1 MLHSFIY
8 GFGKVKFCVDGA
20 VNLLFNFTRICV
32 EMVGDSLKVNQIL
45 RSRCSGS
52 DGDIYSVMTNTQ
64 TEVTDGGYTAEGL
77 RHVSEHHV
85 GASWVRV
92 DTVYSG
98 FCLVLTWLH
107 ITRLTMNK
115 SSVQVFI
122 GNMLKLGRRPGKQTL
137 WYVQNHI
144 SESDRGAVIFP
155 ICSISLWEVKL
166 SSTQCPPFFGF
177 SIG

>member
-20 VNLLFNFTRICV
+20 VNLLFNFTGICV

-122 GNMLKLGRRPGKQTL
+122 GNMLRSETGATSRKTNTLIRP
-137 WYVQNHI
+137 
-144 SESDRGAVIFP
+144 ESHFRKWP
-155 ICSISLWEVKL
+155 WRCNL
-166 SSTQCPPFFGF
+166 SYLLHQPVRS
-177 SIG
+177 